1 MTKKSQE
8 AESDF
13 RLVKEEFLSYGLLF
27 WKKNTQA
34 QNVNTQLLTKL
45 QGIML
50 MLQKIIF
57 TTLDHDS
64 PAINKIWCIDFITKG
79 NLRVFISMH
88 IYIRGFAYLE

>member
-34 QNVNTQLLTKL
+34 QNVNAQLLTKL

-64 PAINKIWCIDFITKG
+64 PAINKIWCIDFIT
-79 NLRVFISMH
+79 
-88 IYIRGFAYLE
+88 

>member
-13 RLVKEEFLSYGLLF
+13 RLVKEEFLAYGCFL
-27 WKKNTQA
+27 KKNTQA

-64 PAINKIWCIDFITKG
+64 PPINKIWCIDFIT
-79 NLRVFISMH
+79 
-88 IYIRGFAYLE
+88 